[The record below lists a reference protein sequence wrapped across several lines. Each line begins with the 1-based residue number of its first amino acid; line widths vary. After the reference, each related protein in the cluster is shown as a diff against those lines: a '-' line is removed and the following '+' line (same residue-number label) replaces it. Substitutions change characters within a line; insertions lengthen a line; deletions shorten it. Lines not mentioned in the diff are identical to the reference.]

1 MKYNI
6 EGNIDFY
13 GELFNSLDKDENDD
27 DNMCLITGLPLLEH
41 CITLECNHKFN
52 YDALFTEIW
61 KQKYKYK
68 TYDKI
73 HLSKDMLDKY
83 LKSGKDYYI
92 RCPYCRNI
100 QFEILPYI
108 ENIKK
113 EMYYGI
119 NTLDKAYC
127 KNDIVVE
134 RHTFMHKGILFKL
147 GNDKCQAISINKNSQ
162 NEVKCRSH
170 YCAYSDK
177 LKGFY
182 CAAHYSTKERE
193 KQKQELAEAKAK
205 LKQEK
210 LEAKEK
216 LKQEKLEAKEK
227 LKQQKLEAKEKLK
240 KEKPTNKVIANTT
253 QISQYI
259 PDNELEKC
267 SAILKTG
274 PSKGKMCQCK
284 VFSDGLCKRHFKGS
298 STNSEKEDK
307 V

>member
-27 DNMCLITGLPLLEH
+27 DNTCLITGLPLLEH
-41 CITLECNHKFN
+41 YIKLECNHKFN
-52 YDALFTEIW
+52 YDALFTEIY

-83 LKSGKDYYI
+83 IKSGKDYYI

-108 ENIKK
+108 EDKK
-113 EMYYGI
+113 NELYYGI
-119 NTLDKAYC
+119 NTLDKAYY
-127 KNDIVVE
+127 KQILSHYTHSYMIKGV
-134 RHTFMHKGILFKL
+134 TFELDA
-147 GNDKCQAISINKNSQ
+147 NQCSYINCYSK
-162 NEVKCRSH
+162 
-170 YCAYSDK
+170 YCAYNQKCKAFYCGKHYFIKEKEK
-177 LKGFY
+177 LKQ
-182 CAAHYSTKERE
+182 E
-193 KQKQELAEAKAK
+193 KLEANVK

-227 LKQQKLEAKEKLK
+227 LKQEKLEVKAKLK
-240 KEKPTNKVIANTT
+240 KEKPTNKVISNTT
-253 QISQYI
+253 QISEYV
-259 PDNELEKC
+259 PDNEFEKC
-267 SAILKTG
+267 SAILKSG
-274 PSKGKMCQCK
+274 PSKGNICSCK

-298 STNSEKEDK
+298 SINSIPCEKEDK